1 MKEPPVKDIFKMD
14 DPEDNI
20 TSWTGLL
27 YPASIS
33 VFYFYN
39 SYSFI
44 FCAHPLLAPLPWTAF
59 SCFKRYALA

>member
-44 FCAHPLLAPLPWTAF
+44 FVHIRFLHLYLGLLFHASNGML
-59 SCFKRYALA
+59 